1 MAFLVLI
8 GYVIT
13 LAPTVTLWDAGE
25 FITAAKVLGI
35 PHPPGT
41 PLFVL
46 VGHVWGGVVPLGAYA
61 WRLNLMSACF
71 SAAGAGC
78 LFLVTHRL
86 LAGEER
92 VLRSGGAAA
101 AAILSAF
108 TFSVW
113 QNSNETEVYTV
124 AMFSIAAITWLCLRW
139 RDLRGPGG
147 EGGETRASHI
157 LLLIVYVA
165 ALSIGNHLLALLVGP
180 AVSVFIHYTLRTAPA
195 AEPAVRR
202 VERAEWAAL
211 SALWIVLIA
220 VGLGSTPLLYVAGV
234 LFGGALVAC
243 VLAGSVAFPLV
254 AVGVAAVGVST
265 YAFLY
270 IRSGLQPLLD
280 EADPETWQ
288 NLLAVIRREQYGARG
303 PLDNPLFPP
312 GSGNPGRTLALLVQ
326 QLTNYF
332 QYWSWQWGRALP
344 LVGMV
349 LTTLLFTVLGLLG
362 FDSAQRRDRGIAYLL
377 GTLWLVTG
385 LGLVIYMNF
394 KPGFSLFGDRYPGID
409 QHEVRERDYFF
420 VVSFQ
425 VWSVLAGIG
434 LVPALRRVAR
444 AGPLPRW
451 ALGVAAAIVLL
462 PFAANFR
469 AASRRYGPDA
479 TIARD
484 FAYNLLQ
491 SVEPYGVIFTFGDN
505 DTFPV
510 WYLQEVEGVRQDVT
524 LINLSLANLDWYLRQ
539 LASRPTR
546 PFDPGGAPRIYR
558 ALAPPRPPPGPAF
571 RLTPEDIASM
581 VPLRISEDGAFRAGA
596 FELPIRKGQVFRVAD
611 QVILYTMASYL
622 PPPGRPV
629 TFGVSSGRG
638 SWLGLDPHLTLQGLA
653 FKVVPRADTVKRF
666 VHGIQGTMVDSA
678 RTALLADSVFH
689 YGKLFAVDS
698 LDLEPAAQQV
708 ATSFSV
714 PYLELG
720 NAAALRGD
728 QPLAL
733 AYLRRA
739 YHLNPSRPLADIL
752 RRIET
757 EGVQSLFRP

>member
-1 MAFLVLI
+1 VALLVLI

-46 VGHVWGGVVPLGAYA
+46 VGHVWGAVVAVGGYA

-92 VLRSGGAAA
+92 TLRIGGAAA

-108 TFSVW
+108 TFTVW

-124 AMFSIAAITWLCLRW
+124 ATFSIAAISWLCLRW
-139 RDLRGPGG
+139 RDLRGT
-147 EGGETRASHI
+147 ERAPHF
-157 LLLIVYVA
+157 LLLVVYVA

-180 AVSVFIHYTLRTAPA
+180 AVSLFICYTLRTAPA
-195 AEPAVRR
+195 SDPAERR
-202 VERAEWAAL
+202 VEWAEWAAL

-220 VGLGSTPLLYVAGV
+220 VGLGSTPLLYLGGV
-234 LFGGALVAC
+234 LFAGALVAC
-243 VLAGSVAFPLV
+243 VLAGSLAFPLV
-254 AVGVAAVGVST
+254 ALGVAAVGVST

-280 EADPETWQ
+280 EADPETWR

-303 PLDNPLFPP
+303 PLDNPTFLP
-312 GSGNPGRTLALLVQ
+312 GPDNPGRTAAIFGQ
-326 QLTNYF
+326 QLINYF
-332 QYWSWQWGRALP
+332 QYWSWQWGKGLRGWAAP
-344 LVGMV
+344 LAPA
-349 LTTLLFTVLGLLG
+349 LLFTALGLLG
-362 FDSAQRRDRGIAYLL
+362 FDEARRRDRGIAYLL
-377 GTLWLVTG
+377 AAVWLVTG
-385 LGLVIYMNF
+385 LGLVLYMNF
-394 KPGFSLFGDRYPGID
+394 KPGFSLYWDRYPSMD

-420 VVSFQ
+420 VASFQ
-425 VWSVLAGIG
+425 IWGVLAGIG
-434 LVPALRRVAR
+434 LVRALRLLAR
-444 AGPLPRW
+444 AGPVPRW
-451 ALGVAAAIVLL
+451 ALGAAAAIALL
-462 PFAANFR
+462 PFALNFR
-469 AASRRYGPDA
+469 AASRRHGPDA

-484 FAYNLLQ
+484 FAYNMLQ
-491 SVEPYGVIFTFGDN
+491 SVEPYGVVFTFGDN

-539 LASRPTR
+539 LATRPTR
-546 PFDPGGAPRIYR
+546 PFDPNAAPAVYR
-558 ALAPPRPPPGPAF
+558 ALAPPQPPPGPAL
-571 RLTPEDIASM
+571 RLTIDAINNMA
-581 VPLRISEDGAFRAGA
+581 PLRVSEDSRFRAGA
-596 FELPIRKGQVFRVAD
+596 LELPIRKDQVFRVAD
-611 QVILYTMASYL
+611 QVILYTIASYL

-638 SWLGLDPHLTLQGLA
+638 SWLGLDPHLAMQGLV

-666 VHGIQGTMVDSA
+666 VRGIQGTAVDSA
-678 RTALLADSVFH
+678 RTTLLVDSVFQ
-689 YGKLFAVDS
+689 YGKLFAVDT
-698 LDLEPAAQQV
+698 LELEPAADQV
-708 ATSFSV
+708 ATSFAV
-714 PYLELG
+714 AFLELG

-728 QPLAL
+728 QRQAL
-733 AYLRRA
+733 AYLRRG
-739 YHLNPSRPLADIL
+739 YHLNPSPALADVL

-757 EGVQSLFRP
+757 EGLGSLFRRER